1 LLNYHLKIFEDFKK
15 MLRSKSLLYYVVLFI
30 IFIPLLV
37 DAQQAPIV
45 TSIEIKG
52 VKRIE
57 EGAIIKRL
65 NQKVGKPLSRIDIS
79 KDIKTIYK
87 MGYFEDVRVEAEPYE
102 GGIKLIYIVKEKP
115 TIVRINFVGNRKF
128 DDEKLKEHLTL
139 SPGSISDITL
149 IQSNVSALKSFYESK
164 GYWLAQ
170 IIPIVKRISESE
182 TTVTFLIKE
191 GPKIK
196 IKKIIIE
203 GNKTLSDKKI
213 KKVMKTKKWWI
224 LSFITG
230 SGYYESSEMK
240 DDIERIKDLYYNNG
254 YLNVVVS
261 EPEITLT
268 KDKKGMIIKIRVSE
282 GPRYIVSEVALT
294 GYTPSEKEEV
304 LKLIEIKEG
313 KYFSKKKLQKTI
325 QSISEFYSQRG
336 YAVVSVEPQII
347 PDEKTKEVKI
357 VMKIDRGDIY
367 RIGRIEIF
375 GNTKTKDKVIR
386 REMSLNEGDI
396 FNSRLL
402 RRSYEKINNLNFFE
416 TVELTP
422 KPDTEKKTIDIDIK
436 VKEKPTGFLSIG
448 GGYSTVDKF
457 VGMIDITQANLFG
470 TGRYIKLKGEFG
482 GRSTFYEF
490 SYRDP
495 WFLDKPVSFTL
506 SAYNTRRD
514 YLAYSKKATG
524 GSIGFGKRFTEYWK
538 VSLTYTYER
547 VTIFDV
553 SEDAS
558 IIIKEQIGTNT
569 TSSITP
575 AITRD
580 SRDYFL
586 DPSRGSRNSLYVTFA
601 GLGGNNKF
609 IKGVFDSAW
618 FFPVTERTVF
628 SIRGRIGYADG
639 LFGEKLPLYER
650 FYVGGLYTVRGLGF
664 GEAGP
669 RDENGEV
676 IGGKKELIFNLEYK
690 FPLVEELKLKGVIF
704 FDAGRAYDD
713 SEEFGSDLRYTTGAG
728 IRWLS
733 PLGPIRIDYGFNI
746 DRREGES
753 SGKAEFAFGAF
764 F

>member
-1 LLNYHLKIFEDFKK
+1 MRYHRFVCFLI
-15 MLRSKSLLYYVVLFI
+15 LSSIL
-30 IFIPLLV
+30 IPLLV
-37 DAQQAPIV
+37 NAQQAPIV
-45 TSIEIKG
+45 TSIEVKG

-57 EGAIIKRL
+57 KGAIIKRL
-65 NQKVGKPLSRIDIS
+65 KQKVGEPLSRTAIS
-79 KDIKTIYK
+79 EDIKTIYK
-87 MGYFEDVRVEAEPYE
+87 MGYFEDVKVEAKPHE

-115 TIVRINFVGNRKF
+115 TIVKISFVGNKKF
-128 DDEKLKEHLTL
+128 DDEKLKEHLTI
-139 SPGSISDITL
+139 SPGSIADITL
-149 IQSNVSALKSFYESK
+149 IKNNASALKSFYEGN

-170 IIPIVKRISESE
+170 IIPIVKRITPYEA
-182 TTVTFLIKE
+182 TVTFLIKE

-196 IKKIIIE
+196 IKKIAIE
-203 GNKTLSDKKI
+203 GNKALSDKKI
-213 KKVMKTKKWWI
+213 KKAMKTREWWI
-224 LSFITG
+224 FSLITK
-230 SGYYESSEMK
+230 SGYYKSSEIK
-240 DDIERIKDLYYNNG
+240 NDIERIRNLYYDNG
-254 YLNVVVS
+254 FLNAVVA

-268 KDKKGMIIKIRVSE
+268 KDKKGMIIKIKVSE
-282 GPRYIVSEVALT
+282 GPRYTISDIKVSGFA
-294 GYTPSEKEEV
+294 PSEKEEV
-304 LKLIEIKEG
+304 LKLLEIEKG
-313 KYFSKKKLQKTI
+313 KYFSRKKLQESI

-336 YAVVSVEPQII
+336 YATVSVEPQII
-347 PDEKTKEVKI
+347 PDKKTKEVKVFLNI
-357 VMKIDRGDIY
+357 HKGDIY

-386 REMSLNEGDI
+386 REVSLNEGDI
-396 FNSRLL
+396 FNSKLL

-422 KPDTEKKTIDIDIK
+422 KPNPEKKTIDIDIK

-495 WFLDKPVSFTL
+495 WFLDKPISFTL

-524 GSIGFGKRFTEYWK
+524 GSVGFGKRFAEYWK

-547 VTIFDV
+547 ATVFDV

-575 AITRD
+575 AVIRD

-586 DPSRGSRNSLYVTFA
+586 DPSRGSRNSLYITFA

-628 SIRGRIGYADG
+628 SIRGRIGFAEG
-639 LFGEKLPLYER
+639 LFGKKLPLYER

-690 FPLVEELKLKGVIF
+690 FPLVEELKLKGVVF
-704 FDAGRAYDD
+704 VDVGRAYDD
-713 SEEFGSDLRYTTGAG
+713 SEDFGTDLRYTAGGG
-728 IRWLS
+728 IRWIS
-733 PLGPIRIDYGFNI
+733 PLGPLRIEYGFNI